1 MASLRCHTSV
11 YNPVPAKWVLRL
23 VLSRYSEQRT
33 PPLPAKLYARCHGL
47 DGAPGCFSEN
57 GAQCRMG
64 HRAGGCW
71 CLLSA
76 HSLWIRLCC
85 VLSHGARAAAAH
97 HCWSNP
103 WNATPPPSCWLTFV
117 ILFLCLIDCEELLQT
132 LKQWGDIFRLGIIQI
147 RDDGVKPGQ
156 TGCKEKSK
164 ESINKRANEA
174 SLTNDPTLGVERIF
188 TEDTFRHKTENICG
202 YHFQEETGSLTKWP

>member
-117 ILFLCLIDCEELLQT
+117 ILFLCSHFPSFQPLIFPILL
-132 LKQWGDIFRLGIIQI
+132 LMY
-147 RDDGVKPGQ
+147 
-156 TGCKEKSK
+156 
-164 ESINKRANEA
+164 
-174 SLTNDPTLGVERIF
+174 LTFCHLMRIF
-188 TEDTFRHKTENICG
+188 PSISQPGGASGKEPACQCRRHKKLRF
-202 YHFQEETGSLTKWP
+202 HP